1 MSAPSTFNATCM
13 IKDIFNTSM
22 IRDGYIVSLHSCY
35 FKQENILIGASEGG
49 NWKTKSPYLQMC
61 KWRAK

>member
-1 MSAPSTFNATCM
+1 
-13 IKDIFNTSM
+13 M

-61 KWRAK
+61 KWRAKQKNIKHILVTKILTGK